1 MKHNI
6 TLISK
11 ISLFHSLGFPVLLG
25 MSRKKFIKDISGK
38 NDSAKDRL
46 GGTIGSALFALM
58 QGVQIL
64 RVHEVNEIIQSIKVF
79 KKLLNN

>member
-1 MKHNI
+1 MFYKLPESEAEINDQI
-6 TLISK
+6 TETNSK
-11 ISLFHSLGFPVLLG
+11 NSE
-25 MSRKKFIKDISGK
+25 K
-38 NDSAKDRL
+38 NDSKHRL

-64 RVHEVNEIIQSIKVF
+64 RVHEVNEIIQSIKIF